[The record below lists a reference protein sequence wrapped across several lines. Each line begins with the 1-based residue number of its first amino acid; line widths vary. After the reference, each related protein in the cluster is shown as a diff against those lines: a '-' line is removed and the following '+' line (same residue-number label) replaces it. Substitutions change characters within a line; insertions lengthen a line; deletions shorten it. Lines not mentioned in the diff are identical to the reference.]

1 MCHEMWTWWRRER
14 ARDEEE
20 SLWDLFERETRDEAP
35 RYVSE
40 DDEREPAERRAPDHA
55 ATGTRH

>member
-1 MCHEMWTWWRRER
+1 MCHELWMWWRRER

-20 SLWDLFERETRDEAP
+20 SLWDLFDRETRSEPP

-40 DDEREPAERRAPDHA
+40 DDREPAECTTPEHA
-55 ATGTRH
+55 TARTAR